1 MMSPRMSSL
10 NHRARTILAAI
21 IEEFIATGEPVSSR
35 SVAKRAGLELSP
47 ATVRTVM
54 AELEESGLLA
64 QPHTSAG
71 RVPTEEGLRYF
82 VTSLMRP
89 QEPAAE
95 DLALLRAEC
104 DRAGDPEELMRTAV
118 RTLSLLGQAAGL
130 VTSPRIE
137 SVPLSTLRFIPVRPG
152 TLLAVMVTKAGIVHE
167 RAIHSTREVDAAE
180 LERVHNYLNELIAGR
195 SLVELRDVL
204 QREIADAATRM
215 DRMRQEAL
223 ALGQQALEIPDGAA
237 ALVVEGQEHLLGR
250 SDFEDAG
257 MLRTAVRALAD
268 RSRLLELLEG
278 TLSADGLH
286 VVIGSP
292 SGIESL
298 AGLTLIS
305 ARYGEA
311 SQPSGRLGLLGPSRM
326 DYARAVALV
335 THTAKLVSVLLD
347 QSRQ

>member
-1 MMSPRMSSL
+1 MSSL

-250 SDFEDAG
+250 SEFEDAG
-257 MLRTAVRALAD
+257 MLRTAVRALSD

-278 TLSADGLH
+278 TIAADGLH
-286 VVIGSP
+286 VVIGSQ

-305 ARYGEA
+305 ARYGEP

-326 DYARAVALV
+326 DYAKAVALV

>member
-1 MMSPRMSSL
+1 MSSL

-47 ATVRTVM
+47 ATVRNVM
-54 AELEESGLLA
+54 AELEEAGLLA

-82 VTSLMRP
+82 VTTLMRP

-104 DRAGDPEELMRTAV
+104 DRMAGDPEELMRTAV

-152 TLLAVMVTKAGIVHE
+152 TLLAIMVTKAGIVHE
-167 RAIHSTREVDAAE
+167 RAIHSPREVEPAE

-195 SLVELRDVL
+195 SLVELREVL
-204 QREIADAATRM
+204 VREIADAKSRM
-215 DRMRQEAL
+215 DLMRQEAL
-223 ALGQQALEIPDGAA
+223 ALGSQALEIPDGAA

-250 SDFEDAG
+250 SDFADAG
-257 MLRTAVRALAD
+257 MLRTAVRALSD

-278 TLSADGLH
+278 TISADGLH
-286 VVIGSP
+286 VVIGSQP
-292 SGIESL
+292 GVESL
-298 AGLTLIS
+298 AGLTLIT
-305 ARYGEA
+305 ARYGDA
-311 SQPSGRLGLLGPSRM
+311 AQPSGRLGLLGPSRM
-326 DYARAVALV
+326 DYAKAVALV